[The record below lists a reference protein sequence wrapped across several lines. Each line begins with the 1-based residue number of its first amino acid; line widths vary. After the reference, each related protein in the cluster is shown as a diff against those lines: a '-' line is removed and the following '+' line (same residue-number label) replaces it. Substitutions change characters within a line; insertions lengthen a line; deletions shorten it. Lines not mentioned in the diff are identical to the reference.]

1 MRRVWIALVA
11 LAGGCRGILGIE
23 SPIDLPADAG
33 EPPAPPD
40 TAPPS
45 CRAWHPRALDP
56 CTLGVPLPAIELTA
70 GAYTY
75 DTTTAG
81 GKLFDD
87 HGRTVVESPLAIE
100 QAGGAAV
107 AVLSIDALAI
117 DAGATL
123 RVIGTKPLVIAAWS
137 TIAIDGVVDAS
148 SHLGVT
154 DEAAHIAQNIQV
166 GAGANAACTGATGQ
180 HGADA
185 RGVGSGGGGGGALQ
199 GLGGDAPA
207 SGAPEV
213 AGGAGG
219 AAIAL
224 PAILVGGCGGGSS
237 GAAGT
242 TATLP
247 ATKSSVAQGGAGGGA
262 IRLVAQTQLRVAGA
276 IHANGAGGA
285 GGPTASSCDRR
296 RRRWRRRRQLA
307 RPRPRRQRRRDRR
320 RRRAGRHD
328 RRRPLRRPG
337 RRRLVASDA
346 RRRGRAPRRL
356 HRGRRRWRWR
366 RWLRHHRRRRA
377 GRESDRHDLAAR
389 VDPTAAL
396 IASGWTATKP
406 ALARSSEHVDRLE
419 SSAPSCEIAVGC
431 NAGTGWPATDAR
443 GFHDGLGIAPF
454 ARVGATAIFGIGS
467 ASVNAWEDDA
477 YAGGARISTNSWGS
491 SR

>member
-166 GAGANAACTGATGQ
+166 GAGANAACTGTTGQ

-285 GGPTASSCDRR
+285 GGPTASSCGGGGGG
-296 RRRWRRRRQLA
+296 
-307 RPRPRRQRRRDRR
+307 
-320 RRRAGRHD
+320 AGGD
-328 RRRPLRRPG
+328 VEL
-337 RRRLVASDA
+337 
-346 RRRGRAPRRL
+346 
-356 HRGRRRWRWR
+356 
-366 RWLRHHRRRRA
+366 
-377 GRESDRHDLAAR
+377 EAA
-389 VDPTAAL
+389 T
-396 IASGWTATKP
+396 IAIDGAVTAT
-406 ALARSSEHVDRLE
+406 
-419 SSAPSCEIAVGC
+419 G
-431 NAGTGWPATDAR
+431 GG
-443 GFHDGLGIAPF
+443 GG
-454 ARVGATAIFGIGS
+454 
-467 ASVNAWEDDA
+467 
-477 YAGGARISTNSWGS
+477 GGAGGS
-491 SR
+491 SRVPGHDGSDGAIGVDAAPGGTIADDHCGAPGGAGSSRAMLAGAAAPPAACTAGGGGGGGGAGFVIIAAGALAVNQTATISPPASIRPPP